1 MSKRNQP
8 HPVLKFATSQP
19 SSIAKDA
26 PTHNLPLESIVKPAQ
41 QPRRYFDPEKQKQLE
56 LSIEKHGILEPLLVR
71 PLPDDNL
78 YELVAGERRFR
89 AAQTLKLIEVPVVI
103 KELSHDEA
111 LQIALIEN
119 LQRLDLNPIE
129 ETEGILQLLSLQLN
143 QDIESIISLLNRMQN
158 EAKGKVTQNVLGK
171 NEAEQIKA
179 VFESLGIIQ
188 WQSFVTTRL
197 PLLKLP
203 EEVLEAIRK
212 GEIAYTKA
220 TLIARLKDKR
230 ERRELLAEAIEQGL
244 SLAEI
249 KRRIQEITQVISPPN
264 LKKRMQSV
272 TKKLYASKCWDDPKK
287 QKKLEK
293 LVSEI
298 ESLL

>member
-1 MSKRNQP
+1 MSKRNQT
-8 HPVLKFATSQP
+8 HPVLKYTSQT
-19 SSIAKDA
+19 STTSQEV

-41 QPRRYFDPEKQKQLE
+41 QPRRYFDPDKQKQLE
-56 LSIEKHGILEPLLVR
+56 LSIQKHGILEPLLVR
-71 PLPDDNL
+71 PLPDNQ

-89 AAQTLKLIEVPVVI
+89 AALELKLTEVPVVI

-119 LQRLDLNPIE
+119 LQRVDLNPIE
-129 ETEGILQLLSLQLN
+129 ETEGILQLLSLQL
-143 QDIESIISLLNRMQN
+143 QKDEDAVKTLLNRMQN

-171 NEAEQIKA
+171 DEAEHIKA

-188 WQSFVTTRL
+188 WQSFVSSRL

-203 EEVLEAIRK
+203 DEVLQAIRE

-220 TLIARLKDKR
+220 TLIARIKDKR
-230 ERRELLAEAIEQGL
+230 QRRELLAEAIEKGL

-249 KRRIQEITQVISPPN
+249 KQRIQEMTQVISPPS
-264 LKKRMQSV
+264 LKKRMQSL
-272 TKKLYASKCWDDPKK
+272 TKKLYASKCWDDPKN

-293 LVSEI
+293 LLSEI